1 MADWVAITD
10 SQVDPDAPLTSELA
24 YAWRDNPIAIAEGAV
39 GAPRIQPPSMAQ
51 PLVSASGQGHTVS
64 TNWLAF
70 TGLDEVKDLRVDF
83 HITNA
88 NTSPQAADFEVA
100 FSNDGGSTWGSSQ
113 VILSTT
119 QILNSVTAFGFL
131 RIDMESGDM
140 RGSAFRLI
148 IASPPT
154 SLLTPLST
162 TLTVPAD
169 CNAIRFRISN
179 GAARGLGVSIMS
191 LGGRA

>member
-1 MADWVAITD
+1 MADWVTIND

-24 YAWRDNPIAIAEGAV
+24 YAWRDNPIAIAEGAA

-51 PLVSASGQGHTVS
+51 PLVSASGQGHIAS

-88 NTSPQAADFEVA
+88 NNSPQAANFEVA
-100 FSNDGGSTWGSSQ
+100 FSDNGGSSWGSSQ
-113 VILSTT
+113 NILSTSD
-119 QILNSVTAFGFL
+119 IISTAMAHGFL

-148 IASPPT
+148 ISSPMT
-154 SLLTPLST
+154 SSLFPLST

-169 CNAIRFRISN
+169 CNAIRFRLSN
-179 GAARGLGVSIMS
+179 SASRGLGVSIMS